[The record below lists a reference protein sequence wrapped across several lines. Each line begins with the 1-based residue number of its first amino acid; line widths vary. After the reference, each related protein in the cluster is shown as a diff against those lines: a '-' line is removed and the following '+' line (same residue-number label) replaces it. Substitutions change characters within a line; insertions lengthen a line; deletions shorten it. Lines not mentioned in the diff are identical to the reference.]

1 MIDLCMCM
9 CSTHYVDW
17 EDRLCADPGPSTA
30 NVPPREDSHLCM
42 DDLIVFKPTFE
53 GIHQTQNSLIKLLSH
68 LFYGLFKCTLCHL
81 AFMNL

>member
-9 CSTHYVDW
+9 CSTHYLDC

-30 NVPPREDSHLCM
+30 NIPPREDSHLCM

-53 GIHQTQNSLIKLLSH
+53 GITQSSLLKKLAHVFWPYRVYSLS
-68 LFYGLFKCTLCHL
+68 FGI
-81 AFMNL
+81 